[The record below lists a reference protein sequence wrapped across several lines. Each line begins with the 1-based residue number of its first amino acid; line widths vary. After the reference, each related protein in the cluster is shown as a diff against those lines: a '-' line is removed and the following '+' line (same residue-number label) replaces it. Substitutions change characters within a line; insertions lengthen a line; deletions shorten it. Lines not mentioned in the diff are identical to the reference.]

1 VNLGQLKPRDV
12 SQGDQIGRR
21 SGIIADTRN
30 TRAPAYDPSGTM
42 RTASRGDGGADGLL
56 RSLGIAQKGAA
67 DLADY
72 SADQYA
78 ADEKDNIEEGAA
90 DQQLGTVD
98 PVMLEKS
105 DGYRNAVTKG
115 RTMADFNSSSRAFD
129 AELRGVIEKQD
140 VPDLAGRMADVRQRV
155 EAFYHG
161 LAVDPETKQLRP
173 DVQSPTAM
181 RYLADAIT
189 RQRPQLEA
197 QALGRI
203 EARFNGETV
212 THFQRSIDDQSWLHG
227 SAGIDLGL
235 ALSVLSK
242 TVPTEMISAAAVDAF
257 VSTAGKLTDGP
268 NGVEGLRLLD
278 GILGKPKA
286 LDAGVLQAPSDFP
299 DMLDPVTA
307 YERGEDVPAL
317 LGVEGLHLNADEMIR
332 LRQTRDN
339 LAQRLRTRWR
349 AKVSEDQGH
358 NASGMALR
366 IWGQGN
372 PLTPTEITEGIR
384 TGAID
389 PQQGVGLYSMSNS
402 MQNQQQAQADRVVSL
417 ADRAEDRT
425 RRAQISA
432 ISGRY
437 MGAILSGRM
446 TGPAARSALL
456 QELPAIRDPQVQAAV
471 ANTVLGTSA
480 DIEKLVGSSKEAG
493 FALRRFSDKED
504 LFTRRIADGG
514 WRGEQL
520 QARGR
525 AVASLMDQ
533 VRADFAAR
541 LHEGMSP
548 AQAEAAVVVRFK
560 PQIDA
565 VTAPKPTRR

>member
-1 VNLGQLKPRDV
+1 MNIAALKPQEV
-12 SQGDQIGRR
+12 SQGDRIGRR
-21 SGIIADTRN
+21 PSIVPEDRN
-30 TRAPAYDPSGTM
+30 TRAPAYEPAGTM
-42 RTASRGDGGADGLL
+42 RSARRGDGGAAELM
-56 RSLGIAQKGAA
+56 RSLGVAQKGLQDLQGYSEAA
-67 DLADY
+67 YVQIEA
-72 SADQYA
+72 
-78 ADEKDNIEEGAA
+78 ENIEAGAA
-90 DQQLGTVD
+90 DFATGHVD
-98 PVMLEKS
+98 PEQEARS
-105 DGYRNAVTKG
+105 EGYRNAVTKG
-115 RTMADFNSSSRAFD
+115 RTMSDFNTSSRAFD
-129 AELRGVIEKQD
+129 EELRGVIEHQNA
-140 VPDLAGRMADVRQRV
+140 PDLEGRMVEVRQRV

-161 LAVDPETKQLRP
+161 LAVDPETNQLRP
-173 DVQSPTAM
+173 NVQSPTAM
-181 RYLADAIT
+181 RYLADAIS
-189 RQRPQLEA
+189 RQRPQFEA
-197 QALGRI
+197 GALARI
-203 EARFNGETV
+203 EARFNGEAV
-212 THFQRSIDDQSWLHG
+212 THFQTSIDDQSSLHG
-227 SAGIDLGL
+227 AAGIDLTL
-235 ALSVLSK
+235 ALSALPK